1 MSYNL
6 KPSLAK
12 GSSKCYVLAIGGPFT
27 IETVP
32 RPKVLTLR
40 KYSRECGELLFFSP
54 LVHLEDE

>member
-32 RPKVLTLR
+32 RPKVLTQ
-40 KYSRECGELLFFSP
+40 KIFKGVWGAFVF
-54 LVHLEDE
+54 